1 MATYRVPVLEDFAW
15 QPPVNSRVQN
25 PTGTEAK
32 GTRYIIL
39 ATTTGIFDGL
49 GDSIATAKILNP
61 VLLTDWYI
69 DTPKEGHR
77 TRVLDEDVDYLYN
90 SGAWAAVP
98 DNATLSV
105 AISGAI
111 SVNTVQTSNISTLSA
126 GLSTA
131 TSVNTVQDSN
141 ISTLSAGLSTNTSTI
156 ATKQDKGVY
165 VSEYGA
171 IEFSM

>member
-15 QPPVNSRVQN
+15 QPPVNSRVQA

-61 VLLTDWYI
+61 VLLSDWYI

-77 TRVLDEDVDYLYN
+77 CRVLDEDVDYLYN
-90 SGAWAAVP
+90 AGAWAAVP
-98 DNATLSV
+98 DNAALSV

-111 SVNTVQTSNISTLSA
+111 SVNVVQTANISSA
-126 GLSTA
+126 V
-131 TSVNTVQDSN
+131 SVNVVQTAD
-141 ISTLSAGLSTNTSTI
+141 ISTLSAGLSTNTSAI

-171 IEFSM
+171 IEFTM